1 MTEMAK
7 AAKIDT
13 LFMTKTADKPYPLEP
28 HLHSPY
34 KEVRPRAFIACG
46 PLQFVVPN
54 K

>member
-7 AAKIDT
+7 TAEIDT
-13 LFMTKTADKPYPLEP
+13 LFMTKTDEKPYPLEP
-28 HLHSPY
+28 QLHSPY
-34 KEVRPRAFIACG
+34 KEVLLRAFIACG